1 MHFGMVPKHLR
12 VVAVPLRFAVMQ
24 RFICSIYPM
33 LVRSVILFHHL
44 IYIPAQSFFSCRWDL
59 CVSLW
64 TEAARK
70 THLVF
75 HSPAVSSTKP
85 SIELGAK
92 KLSLKQSLYLQS
104 LKHSSQ
110 VPLPKGLDAFY
121 YQISW
126 YFTILKRK
134 THTFTHLTKCLWIWP
149 KLYKEILQEI

>member
-1 MHFGMVPKHLR
+1 MNFGMVPKHLR
-12 VVAVPLRFAVMQ
+12 AVAAPSRFAVMQ
-24 RFICSIYPM
+24 RFIRSVYPM
-33 LVRSVILFHHL
+33 LLWSVILFHHL
-44 IYIPAQSFFSCRWDL
+44 IYIPAQSFFTCRWDL

-70 THLVF
+70 THLLF

-85 SIELGAK
+85 SIELGAQ
-92 KLSLKQSLYLQS
+92 KLSPKQSLYLQS

-126 YFTILKRK
+126 YFTILKGK
-134 THTFTHLTKCLWIWP
+134 THTFTHLTKRLWILP